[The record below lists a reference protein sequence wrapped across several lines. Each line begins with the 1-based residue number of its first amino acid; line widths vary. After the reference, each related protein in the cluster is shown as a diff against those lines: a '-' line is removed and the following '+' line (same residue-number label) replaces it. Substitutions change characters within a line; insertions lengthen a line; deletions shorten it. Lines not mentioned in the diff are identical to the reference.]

1 MIGLIPAVLLALPQA
16 GGAAT
21 DSFTVQIEV
30 PSQGDTLRGFI
41 RVAAGPGPHLTV
53 VQLQGFPG
61 SETPTLPATMQ
72 TAGYNGVGFMF
83 RGNRRSSGFF
93 TVEGT
98 IDDARAMLAYLRTDS
113 IARRFRIDPNRIVV
127 VGASSGSLATL
138 TTLAD
143 DQRVACAAVYV
154 PFNWMHGTI
163 AGRTDSVIRAG
174 FHGIVRQMTSAT
186 PPVIKEK
193 SPGSFVEH
201 TVANAE
207 RYDLA
212 PVAAQLRGRKL
223 MLIGAAQDNVAP
235 IPVHYRPVLDA
246 ARAAGAAVRDTI
258 VDDSH
263 NLPAAG
269 TAATAAMV
277 RWLRSECG
285 APRAFGGE

>member
-1 MIGLIPAVLLALPQA
+1 MMPILPAVLLLAMPQSA
-16 GGAAT
+16 GEVA

-61 SETPTLPATMQ
+61 AERPTLPATMQ
-72 TAGYNGVGFMF
+72 AEGFNGVGFMF

-113 IARRFRIDPNRIVV
+113 IARRFRIDPARLVV

-143 DQRVACAAVYV
+143 DRRVACAAVFV
-154 PFNWMHGTI
+154 PFNWMRGTI
-163 AGRTDSVIRAG
+163 AARTDSVVRKG
-174 FHGIVRQMTSAT
+174 FYGVLQQMTTAS
-186 PPVIKEK
+186 PPVIRER
-193 SPGSFVEH
+193 SPGSFVDH
-201 TVANAE
+201 TVASAE
-207 RYDLA
+207 RYDLV
-212 PVAAQLRGRKL
+212 PVAGRLTGKKL
-223 MLIGAAQDNVAP
+223 MLIGAAQDEVAP
-235 IPVHYRPVLDA
+235 IPTHYQPVVEA
-246 ARAAGAAVRDTI
+246 ARAAGAVVRDTM
-258 VDDSH
+258 VNDSH
-263 NLPAAG
+263 SLPAAG

-277 RWLRSECG
+277 RWLRTECG
-285 APRAFGGE
+285 AFGSG